1 MDMERIMSRIS
12 RVEAN
17 LSLPNVDAGFYGMSI
32 TNLISAAREAKEA
45 GNEEKLNEIWALIR
59 NNYNAIEGAP
69 KLSRA
74 QPTLPSDLQTA
85 WDAHKAKV
93 VQPAALA
100 FAKVTLTLNKQRG
113 NTVEVNGKT
122 IGKPFDT
129 AELQAEN
136 MVAQIDRNMMERYAA
151 NIWDGTVKGIG
162 KQTWPEVSE
171 EENKEAEG

>member
-1 MDMERIMSRIS
+1 MDIERIMSRIS
-12 RVEAN
+12 RVESN
-17 LSLPNVDAGFYGMSI
+17 LSNLEAGYYGMSI
-32 TNLISAAREAKEA
+32 SNLIEAAREAKEA
-45 GNEEKLNEIWALIR
+45 NDIEKLNGLWDLIR
-59 NNYNAIEGAP
+59 NNYNMIEGAP

-74 QPTLPSDLQTA
+74 QPQLPSDLQTA
-85 WDAHKAKV
+85 WDAHKAKTV
-93 VQPAALA
+93 YPAALA

>member
-1 MDMERIMSRIS
+1 MEMERIMNRIS
-12 RVEAN
+12 RVESNLAN
-17 LSLPNVDAGFYGMSI
+17 LEAGFYGMSI
-32 TNLISAAREAKEA
+32 TNLIGAAREAKEA
-45 GNEEKLNEIWALIR
+45 KDIEKLNEIWSLIR

-69 KLSRA
+69 KLSKA
-74 QPTLPSDLQTA
+74 QPTLPSDLQTS
-85 WDAHKAKV
+85 WDGHKAKV
-93 VQPAALA
+93 VHPACLA
-100 FAKVTLTLNKQRG
+100 VAKVTLTLNKQRG

-129 AELQAEN
+129 AELMAEN

-162 KQTWPEVSE
+162 KQTWPETS

>member
-1 MDMERIMSRIS
+1 MERIMSRIS
-12 RVEAN
+12 RVESN
-17 LSLPNVDAGFYGMSI
+17 LSNLDAGYYGQSI
-32 TNLISAAREAKEA
+32 NSLIEAAREAKEA
-45 GNEEKLNEIWALIR
+45 NDIEKLNGLWGLIR
-59 NNYNAIEGAP
+59 NNYNMIEGAP

-85 WDAHKAKV
+85 WDAHKAKTV
-93 VQPAALA
+93 YPAALA

-162 KQTWPEVSE
+162 KQDWPEVSE